1 MSKITKEELT
11 LIQEQDQRKRA
22 ILNDMGLLQTQIHT
36 LSHLF
41 AQLNQEIE
49 DNKKKLEHKYGE
61 VNIDLANGQI
71 KEIENGENK

>member
-1 MSKITKEELT
+1 MGKLSKSELT
-11 LIQEQDQRKRA
+11 LLQEQDQRKRA

-49 DNKKKLEHKYGE
+49 DNKKVLEDKYGQ
-61 VNIDLANGQI
+61 VNIELSDGSI
-71 KEIENGENK
+71 TPKEDGKK

>member
-22 ILNDMGLLQTQIHT
+22 ILNDMGLLQTQVHT

-49 DNKKKLEHKYGE
+49 DNKKVLEDKYGQ
-61 VNIDLANGQI
+61 VNIELSDGSI
-71 KEIENGENK
+71 KPVEDGKN

>member
-11 LIQEQDQRKRA
+11 LLQEQDQRKRA
-22 ILNDMGLLQTQIHT
+22 ILNDMGLLQTQVHT

-49 DNKKKLEHKYGE
+49 DNKKVLEDKYGE
-61 VNIDLANGQI
+61 VNIELSDGSI
-71 KEIENGENK
+71 KPVEDGKNK

>member
-11 LIQEQDQRKRA
+11 LLQEQDQRKRA
-22 ILNDMGLLQTQIHT
+22 ILNDMGLLQTQVHT

-49 DNKKKLEHKYGE
+49 DNKKVLEDKYGE
-61 VNIDLANGQI
+61 VNIELSDGSI
-71 KEIENGENK
+71 KPVEDGKN

>member
-22 ILNDMGLLQTQIHT
+22 ILNDMGLLQTQVHT
-36 LSHLF
+36 LSHMF

-49 DNKKKLEHKYGE
+49 DNKKVLEDKYGE
-61 VNIDLANGQI
+61 VNIELSDGSI
-71 KEIENGENK
+71 KPIENEKN

>member
-11 LIQEQDQRKRA
+11 LLQEQDQRKRA
-22 ILNDMGLLQTQIHT
+22 ILNDMGLLQTQVHT

-49 DNKKKLEHKYGE
+49 DNKKVLEDKYGE
-61 VNIDLANGQI
+61 VNIELSDGSI
-71 KEIENGENK
+71 KPIENEKN

>member
-1 MSKITKEELT
+1 MSKITKEELK
-11 LIQEQDQRKRA
+11 LVQEQDQRKRA

-49 DNKKKLEHKYGE
+49 DNKKVLEDKYGQ
-61 VNIDLANGQI
+61 VNIELSDGSI
-71 KEIENGENK
+71 KPVEDGKN

>member
-11 LIQEQDQRKRA
+11 LLQEQDQRKRA
-22 ILNDMGLLQTQIHT
+22 ILNDMGLLQTQVHT

-49 DNKKKLEHKYGE
+49 DNKKVLEDKYGQ
-61 VNIDLANGQI
+61 VNIELSDGSI
-71 KEIENGENK
+71 KPVEDGKNK

>member
-11 LIQEQDQRKRA
+11 LLQEQDQRKRA
-22 ILNDMGLLQTQIHT
+22 ILNDMGLLQTQVHT

-49 DNKKKLEHKYGE
+49 DNKKVLEDKYGE
-61 VNIDLANGQI
+61 INIELSDGSI
-71 KEIENGENK
+71 KPVENGKN

>member
-11 LIQEQDQRKRA
+11 LLQEQDQRKRA

-49 DNKKKLEHKYGE
+49 DNKKVLEDKYGQ
-61 VNIDLANGQI
+61 VNIELSDGSI
-71 KEIENGENK
+71 KPVEDEKN

>member
-1 MSKITKEELT
+1 MGKLSKSELT
-11 LIQEQDQRKRA
+11 LLQEQDQRKRA

-49 DNKKKLEHKYGE
+49 DNKKVLEDKYGQ
-61 VNIDLANGQI
+61 VNIELSDGSI
-71 KEIENGENK
+71 TPKKDGKK

>member
-11 LIQEQDQRKRA
+11 LLQEQDQRKRA
-22 ILNDMGLLQTQIHT
+22 ILNDMGLLQTQVHT

-49 DNKKKLEHKYGE
+49 DNKKVLEDK
-61 VNIDLANGQI
+61 
-71 KEIENGENK
+71 

>member
-11 LIQEQDQRKRA
+11 LLQEQDQRKRA

-49 DNKKKLEHKYGE
+49 DNKKVLEDKYGQ
-61 VNIDLANGQI
+61 VNIELSDGSI
-71 KEIENGENK
+71 KPVEDGKN

>member
-11 LIQEQDQRKRA
+11 LLQEQDQRKRA

-49 DNKKKLEHKYGE
+49 DNKKVLEDKYGE
-61 VNIDLANGQI
+61 VNIELSDGSI
-71 KEIENGENK
+71 KPVEDGKN

>member
-1 MSKITKEELT
+1 MSKITKDELT
-11 LIQEQDQRKRA
+11 LIQEQDQRKKA

-49 DNKKKLEHKYGE
+49 DNKKVLEDKYGQ
-61 VNIDLANGQI
+61 VNIELSDGSI
-71 KEIENGENK
+71 KPVEDGKNK

>member
-11 LIQEQDQRKRA
+11 LLQEQDQRKRA

-49 DNKKKLEHKYGE
+49 DNKKVLQDKYGE
-61 VNIDLANGQI
+61 VNIELSDGSI
-71 KEIENGENK
+71 KP

>member
-22 ILNDMGLLQTQIHT
+22 ILNDMGLLQTQVHT

-49 DNKKKLEHKYGE
+49 DNKKVLEDKYGE
-61 VNIDLANGQI
+61 VNIELSDGSI
-71 KEIENGENK
+71 KPVEDEKN